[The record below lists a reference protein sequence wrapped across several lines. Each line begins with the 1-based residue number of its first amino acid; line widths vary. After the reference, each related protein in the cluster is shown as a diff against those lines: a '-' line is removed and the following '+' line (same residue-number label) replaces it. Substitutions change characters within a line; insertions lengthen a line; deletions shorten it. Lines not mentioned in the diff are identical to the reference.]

1 MLRKVGQLKLSILIL
16 GDLVALLVAWLLAY
30 YMRFHLE
37 IIPLIR
43 GFAPLGDYLILF
55 PFVVIFWLAATRLSG
70 LYRLS
75 AGLSRRGELSGL
87 TRSAAIA
94 FLLLLAL
101 TFFYREQSYS
111 RVLMAYFLV
120 LSIILLVVFRSLS
133 WHVLARLRQRGFEVR
148 RVLIAGAGP
157 LAESLAE
164 RLSRHADL
172 GFEVVGMLSEGGHGG
187 EGKGARFPVVGS
199 LKEAKSLIARGG
211 VNDLFIALPLE
222 AHDEMD
228 ELLKSV
234 ADETVDIRVVPDF
247 TEYMHLN
254 PGIENFDGLPVVNL
268 SESPLFGWNRLI
280 KRGADLI
287 FATFSII
294 ILSPLMALIALLVKL
309 TSPGP
314 VLYKQERMGLDG
326 VRFQMYKFR
335 SMRADAEAD
344 TGAVWAKPGDERRTK
359 LGALLRKTS
368 LDELPQLF
376 NVLKGEMSIVGPR
389 PERPVFVENFRRSVP
404 GYMLRH
410 KMKSGITGWAQVNG
424 WRGNTSL
431 EKRVEFDLY
440 YIEHWS
446 LRFDL
451 KIMWLTLWRGLVS
464 KHAY

>member
-1 MLRKVGQLKLSILIL
+1 MLRKVGQLKVSILLL
-16 GDLVALLVAWLLAY
+16 GDFVALLAAWLLAY
-30 YMRFHLE
+30 YTRFHVE
-37 IIPLIR
+37 IIPLTK
-43 GFAPLGDYLILF
+43 GFAPLGDYLILL
-55 PFVVIFWLAATRLSG
+55 PFVAIFWLAAARLSG

-75 AGLSRRGELSGL
+75 AGLSRKGELPGL
-87 TRSAAIA
+87 TRSATIA

-111 RVLMAYFLV
+111 RVMMAYFLV
-120 LSIILLVVFRSLS
+120 LSIILLAVFRSLS
-133 WHVLARLRQRGFEVR
+133 WGLLARLRRRGFDVR
-148 RVLIAGAGP
+148 RVLIAGAGQ

-164 RLSRHADL
+164 RLSRHAGL
-172 GFEVVGMLSEGGHGG
+172 GFEVVGMLSDGGQ
-187 EGKGARFPVVGS
+187 KKTRFPVLGS
-199 LKEAKSLIARGG
+199 LKEAKSIIAKGG
-211 VNDLFIALPLE
+211 VTDLFIALPLE

-228 ELLKSV
+228 ELMKNV
-234 ADETVDIRVVPDF
+234 ADETVDICVVPDF

-268 SESPLFGWNRLI
+268 SESPLFGWNRVV
-280 KRGADLI
+280 KRAADLV
-287 FATFSII
+287 FATLSII
-294 ILSPLMALIALLVKL
+294 ILSPLMGLIALLMKL

-335 SMRADAEAD
+335 SMRVDAEAE
-344 TGAVWAKPGDERRTK
+344 TGAVWAKPGDERRTE
-359 LGALLRKTS
+359 LGAILRKAS

-389 PERPVFVENFRRSVP
+389 PERPVFVENFRKSVP

-446 LRFDL
+446 LLFDL
-451 KIMWLTLWRGLVS
+451 RIMWLTLWKGLVS
-464 KHAY
+464 KQAY